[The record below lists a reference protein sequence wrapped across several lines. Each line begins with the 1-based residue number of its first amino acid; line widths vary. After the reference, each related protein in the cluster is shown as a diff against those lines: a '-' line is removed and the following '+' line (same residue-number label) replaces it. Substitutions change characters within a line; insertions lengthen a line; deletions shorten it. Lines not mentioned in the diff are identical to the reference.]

1 MEPSTKLRSAGR
13 PEAEGNR
20 RTDQRA
26 NGSQH
31 LGGIRRS
38 DQNAAIAGDVAMIES
53 EVQPV
58 LKTLRSRDINV
69 VAIHNHMIGVSPHV
83 VFLHYWARVRRTN
96 QPPRSELCLTNSAML
111 RRAAHNDWYH
121 QRSRT
126 VPRIRKSAE

>member
-83 VFLHYWARVRRTN
+83 VFLHYWKGSTDKPASAFRAVLDQLGHAPAGRT
-96 QPPRSELCLTNSAML
+96 
-111 RRAAHNDWYH
+111 
-121 QRSRT
+121 
-126 VPRIRKSAE
+126 